1 MKKRINA
8 SVIKTF
14 IASVMLLALFVPAGC
29 SPQKSDSENTG
40 VQIAPAKIRISL
52 QYGLG
57 YAPLQIMKEKKLIE
71 KYLPGIEVEWIQL
84 GTGGLIRESLIAGDL
99 DAGFM
104 GIPPYLIAWD
114 KGVDWK
120 IATALASSP
129 QGLQTY
135 RDDINS
141 LSDFKK
147 DDKIA
152 VPIPGSVQ
160 HILLA
165 MAAEKELEDPKA
177 LDSNLVSMAH
187 PDGTNALVSER
198 GITAH
203 FTSPPYLFEEL
214 NSENIKQVINAEE
227 AFGGEHTFLVG
238 VVTKDFHDKYPAAY
252 AAFVAAV
259 NEAIFYVNQNPREAA
274 KMLAPQFKMTEEE
287 TYEYLTWPG
296 TNYTSTPYGL
306 MGFAEFMKM
315 SGYISKTPTDYSEIA
330 WENVAAAIG
339 NKAGGMSPVEEA
351 QHRKRTK

>member
-1 MKKRINA
+1 MKKRIN
-8 SVIKTF
+8 SVAGKALT
-14 IASVMLLALFVPAGC
+14 LLLVALLISAGAGC
-29 SPQKSDSENTG
+29 TREKASDETTE
-40 VQIAPAKIRISL
+40 VKIAPAKIRVSL
-52 QYGLG
+52 QFGLG

-71 KYLPGIEVEWIQL
+71 KYLPGIQVEWIQM
-84 GTGGLIRESLIAGDL
+84 GTGGLIRESLIAGEL

-135 RDDINS
+135 RDDIKS
-141 LSDFKK
+141 LRDFKEH
-147 DDKIA
+147 DKIA

-177 LDSNLVSMAH
+177 LDHNLVSMAH
-187 PDGTNALVSER
+187 PDGTNALISER

-203 FTSPPYLFEEL
+203 FTSPPYIFEEL
-214 NSENIKQVINAEE
+214 TSANIKQVIDAEE

-238 VVTKDFHDKYPAAY
+238 VVTKEFHDKYPAAY

-259 NEAIFYVNQNPREAA
+259 NEAIYYVNQNPREAA
-274 KMLAPQFKMTEEE
+274 KMLAPEFKMSEEK

-296 TNYTSTPYGL
+296 TNFTSTPYGL

-315 SGYISKTPTDYSEIA
+315 SGYISKMPTDYSEIA
-330 WENVAAAIG
+330 WENVGAAIG
-339 NKAGGMSPVEEA
+339 NKAGGKSPVEEA
-351 QHRKRTK
+351 QYRKTTK

>member
-1 MKKRINA
+1 MKKRMNSPLTKALIL
-8 SVIKTF
+8 F
-14 IASVMLLALFVPAGC
+14 LLLLALFAVAGC
-29 SPQKSDSENTG
+29 SQEKDAGDKAEIK
-40 VQIAPAKIRISL
+40 IAPAKIRISL
-52 QYGLG
+52 QFGLG
-57 YAPLQIMKEKKLIE
+57 YAPLQVMKEKKLIE
-71 KYLPGIEVEWIQL
+71 KYLPGIEVEWVQM

-141 LSDFKK
+141 LSDFKE

-165 MAAEKELEDPKA
+165 MAAEKELKDPKA
-177 LDSNLVSMAH
+177 LDHNLVSMAH
-187 PDGTNALVSER
+187 PDGTNALISER

-203 FTSPPYLFEEL
+203 FTSPPYIFEEL
-214 NSENIKQVINAEE
+214 TSVNIKQVIDAEE

-238 VVTKDFHDKYPAAY
+238 VVTKEFHDKYPAAY

-259 NEAIFYVNQNPREAA
+259 NDAIYYVNQNPREAA
-274 KMLAPQFKMTEEE
+274 KMLAPEYKMSEEK

-296 TNYTSTPYGL
+296 TNFTSTPYGL

-315 SGYISKTPTDYSEIA
+315 SGYISKTPTDYSEIV
-330 WENVAAAIG
+330 WENVSAAIG
-339 NKAGGMSPVEEA
+339 NKAGGKSPVEEA
-351 QHRKRTK
+351 QYRKKTK